1 MLGLASISFIYTCF
15 ILVRMYQ
22 FILLLSVFLSA
33 AFVVRGQ
40 APGQLVL
47 DMKKQYPGEKAVYL
61 ELRQD
66 LTVEIRNDSVQVL
79 ARHHADMLHLDEQSA
94 MYANDQVF
102 SSHFNRLQKLE
113 ARTLVPNGEKFRPV
127 KVTNFRD
134 NFQTQAG
141 IFFDDTRSTSFSF
154 PAVAPGARTVTDYTV
169 KHVDARFVMPFYVGS
184 YVPVH
189 HAELTITAPKGV
201 RIGYKTFQAQHIAI
215 AYTKEEKGNQVIYRW
230 KADNLPSPPHEEKGP
245 EASYYLP
252 HIVFFVEEA
261 PVGGQQRKL
270 LAGVPELYAMY
281 ADFVRRIER
290 QPSPSLKLSV
300 DSLVAGATS
309 EEEKVRRIYYWVQD
323 NVKYIAFEQGLRG
336 FIPHD
341 AGLVYARRYGDCKDM
356 ANLTNEMLH
365 LAGVKTA
372 YLTWVGT
379 RDLPY
384 KYGELATPGV
394 DNHMIA
400 TYEPT
405 PGKYVFLDATS
416 KHTPYGMPSA
426 MIQGKEGLLGLDPG
440 HSRVVDIPAMDKAR
454 SGTDDVSVLTL
465 EGTGLRG
472 TGTLSMAGY
481 TKINQSYGLDGLNDI
496 AEPRYVKALLERGN
510 NKFFV
515 DKYSIANLD
524 ARDLP
529 LSISYDYRLQD
540 YVQQVDDEV
549 YINLS
554 LERPHAT
561 DRIDETT
568 RKLPRYNEFAYTDR
582 SRTEL
587 VVPEGYEVSYLPPSV
602 QAQGET
608 IGFKMS
614 YERQG
619 NRIVQQREVYVNYLL
634 LQPQQFGGWNTVVAK
649 LGNAYREVVILKK
662 KRT

>member
-1 MLGLASISFIYTCF
+1 
-15 ILVRMYQ
+15 MYSAKL
-22 FILLLSVFLSA
+22 FLPLLLLVGVA
-33 AFVVRGQ
+33 ARAQ
-40 APGQLVL
+40 APSSQLVTDL
-47 DMKKQYPGEKAVYL
+47 KKQYPGEKAVYL

-66 LTVEIRNDSVQVL
+66 LTVEIRNDSVQVV
-79 ARHHADMLHLDEQSA
+79 AKHHADMLHLDEQSA
-94 MYANDQVF
+94 MYASDRVY

-113 ARTLVPNGEKFRPV
+113 ARTLVPNGEKFKPV
-127 KVTNFRD
+127 KVTEFKD
-134 NFQTQAG
+134 KFEIQSG
-141 IFFDDTRSTSFSF
+141 VFFDDTRSVSFSF
-154 PAVAPGARTVTDYTV
+154 PAITPGARTVSDYTV
-169 KHVDARFVMPFYVGS
+169 RHVDARFVMPFFVGS
-184 YVPVH
+184 YVPVK

-201 RIGYKTFQAQHIAI
+201 RIGYKTFHAENTPIK
-215 AYTKEEKGNQVIYRW
+215 YTKEEKGSTVVYHW
-230 KADNLPSPPHEEKGP
+230 TADNLPSPPRESDGP

-261 PVGGQQRKL
+261 TVAGQPRKL
-270 LAGVPELYAMY
+270 LAGVPELYTMY
-281 ADFVRRIER
+281 ADFVKRIDR
-290 QPSPSLKLSV
+290 QPSPALQHRV
-300 DSLVAGATS
+300 DSLMVGAKT
-309 EEEKVRRIYYWVQD
+309 EEEKVRRVYYWVQD

-384 KYGELATPGV
+384 KYAELATPGV

-426 MIQGKEGLLGLDPG
+426 MIQGKEGLLGLDEKS
-440 HSRVVDIPAMDKAR
+440 SRVVTIPAMDKGR
-454 SGTDDVSVLTL
+454 SGTDDASVLTL
-465 EGTGLRG
+465 DGTTLRG
-472 TGTLSMAGY
+472 TGKLSMAGY
-481 TKINQSYGLDGLNDI
+481 TKVTQSYGLDGLDRTD
-496 AEPRYVKALLERGN
+496 EPKYIKALLERGN

-524 ARDLP
+524 ARDQP

-549 YINLS
+549 YVNLN
-554 LERPHAT
+554 LERPYAT
-561 DRIDETT
+561 DRIDSTT
-568 RKLPRYNEFAYTDR
+568 RKLPRYNEYAHTDHT
-582 SRTEL
+582 RTEL
-587 VVPEGYEVSYLPPSV
+587 VVPAGYEVSYLPPTV
-602 QAQGET
+602 QAQGDAL
-608 IGFKMS
+608 GFKVS

-619 NRIVQQREVYVNYLL
+619 NKIIQDRELYVNYLL
-634 LQPQQFGGWNTVVAK
+634 LQPQQFGRWNAVVGK
-649 LGNAYREVVILKK
+649 LGSAYREVVILKK
-662 KRT
+662 KKI

>member
-1 MLGLASISFIYTCF
+1 
-15 ILVRMYQ
+15 MYQ
-22 FILLLSVFLSA
+22 FRLFVPVVLLA
-33 AFVVRGQ
+33 AFAARAQG
-40 APGQLVL
+40 PSQLVA
-47 DMKKQYPGEKAVYL
+47 DMKKQYPSEKAVYL
-61 ELRQD
+61 EMRQD

-94 MYANDQVF
+94 MYANDKVY

-113 ARTLVPNGEKFRPV
+113 ARTLVPTGEKYKTV
-127 KVTNFRD
+127 KVTNFKD
-134 NFQTQAG
+134 QFQTQAG

-154 PAVAPGARTVTDYTV
+154 PAIAPGVRTVTDYTV

-184 YVPVH
+184 YVPVR

-201 RIGYKTFQAQHIAI
+201 RIGYKTFHAQNSAI
-215 AYTKEEKGNQVIYRW
+215 AYTKEEKGSQVIYRW
-230 KADNLPSPPHEEKGP
+230 KADNLPSPPRDDNGP

-261 PVGGQQRKL
+261 PVGGQPRKL
-270 LAGVPELYAMY
+270 LAGVPELYTMY

-290 QPSPSLKLSV
+290 QPSPALKLSV
-300 DSLVAGATS
+300 DSLVAGAKS

-341 AGLVYARRYGDCKDM
+341 AGLVHARRYGDCKDM
-356 ANLTNEMLH
+356 ANLTHEMLQ

-384 KYGELATPGV
+384 KYAELATPGV

-426 MIQGKEGLLGLDPG
+426 MIQGKEGLLGLDPKN
-440 HSRVVDIPAMDKAR
+440 SRVVEIPAMDKAR
-454 SGTDDVSVLTL
+454 SGTDDASVLTL
-465 EGTGLRG
+465 DGTTLRG
-472 TGTLSMAGY
+472 TGKLSMAGY
-481 TKINQSYGLDGLNDI
+481 TKVNQSYGLDGLDRT
-496 AEPRYVKALLERGN
+496 AEPKYVKALLERGN

-524 ARDLP
+524 TRDQP

-554 LERPHAT
+554 LERPYAT
-561 DRIDETT
+561 DRIDEGS
-568 RKLPRYNEFAYTDR
+568 RKLPRYNEFAHTDH

-587 VVPEGYEVSYLPPSV
+587 VVPAGYEVSYLPPSV
-602 QAQGET
+602 QEQGEAL
-608 IGFKMS
+608 GFKMT
-614 YERQG
+614 YERKGDKIIQD
-619 NRIVQQREVYVNYLL
+619 REVYVNYLL
-634 LQPQQFGGWNTVVAK
+634 LQPKQFGSWNAVVAK

-662 KRT
+662 KKT

>member
-1 MLGLASISFIYTCF
+1 MLRRYVL
-15 ILVRMYQ
+15 LP
-22 FILLLSVFLSA
+22 LLLLEIA
-33 AFVVRGQ
+33 ARAQ
-40 APGQLVL
+40 APVSKLVTDL
-47 DMKKQYPGEKAVYL
+47 KKQYPGEKAVYL
-61 ELRQD
+61 EMRED
-66 LTVEIRNDSVQVL
+66 LTVEISNDSVQVL
-79 ARHHADMLHLDEQSA
+79 ARHHADMLHLDEQSGA
-94 MYANDQVF
+94 YAKDRVF

-113 ARTLVPNGEKFRPV
+113 ARTMVPNGEKFKPV
-127 KVTNFRD
+127 KVTDFKDKFEIQR
-134 NFQTQAG
+134 G
-141 IFFDDTRSTSFSF
+141 VFFDDTRMVSFSF
-154 PAVAPGARTVTDYTV
+154 PAITPGARTITDYTV
-169 KHVDARFVMPFYVGS
+169 KHVDARFVLPFFVGS
-184 YVPVH
+184 YVPVR

-201 RIGYKTFQAQHIAI
+201 RIGYKTFHAENAGIK
-215 AYTKEEKGNQVIYRW
+215 YTKEEKGGQVLYRW
-230 KADNLPSPPHEEKGP
+230 TADNLPSPPRDDDGP

-261 PVGGQQRKL
+261 VVNGQPRKL
-270 LAGVPELYAMY
+270 LAGVPELYTMY
-281 ADFVRRIER
+281 ADFVKRIDR
-290 QPSPSLKLSV
+290 QPSPALQHRV
-300 DSLVAGATS
+300 DSLVAGAKT

-356 ANLTNEMLH
+356 AHLTNEMLH

-426 MIQGKEGLLGLDPG
+426 MIQGKEGLLGLDPKN
-440 HSRVVDIPAMDKAR
+440 SRVVDIPAMDKGR
-454 SGTDDVSVLTL
+454 SGADDASVLTL
-465 EGTGLRG
+465 DGTTLRG
-472 TGTLSMAGY
+472 TGKLSLAGY
-481 TKINQSYGLDGLNDI
+481 TKVNQSYGLDGLDRTD
-496 AEPRYVKALLERGN
+496 EPKYVKALLERGN

-524 ARDLP
+524 ARDQP

-549 YINLS
+549 YINLN
-554 LERPHAT
+554 LERPYAT
-561 DRIDETT
+561 DRIDAAT
-568 RKLPRYNEFAYTDR
+568 RKLPRYNEFAHTDR
-582 SRTEL
+582 TRTEL
-587 VVPEGYEVSYLPPSV
+587 VVPAGYEVSYLPPTV
-602 QAQGET
+602 QEQGDAL
-608 IGFKMS
+608 GFKVS
-614 YERQG
+614 YERKGDKIIQE
-619 NRIVQQREVYVNYLL
+619 REVYVNYLL
-634 LQPQQFGGWNTVVAK
+634 LQPQQFGSWNAVVSK

-662 KRT
+662 KKT

>member
-1 MLGLASISFIYTCF
+1 
-15 ILVRMYQ
+15 MYQ
-22 FILLLSVFLSA
+22 FRLFVPVVLLA
-33 AFVVRGQ
+33 AFAARAQ
-40 APGQLVL
+40 APSQLVA
-47 DMKKQYPGEKAVYL
+47 DMKKQYPSEKAVYL
-61 ELRQD
+61 EMRQD

-94 MYANDQVF
+94 MYANDKVY

-113 ARTLVPNGEKFRPV
+113 ARTLVPTGEKYKTV
-127 KVTNFRD
+127 KVTNFKD
-134 NFQTQAG
+134 QFQTQAG

-154 PAVAPGARTVTDYTV
+154 PAIAPGVRTVTDYTV

-184 YVPVH
+184 YVPVR

-201 RIGYKTFQAQHIAI
+201 RIGYKTFHAQNSAI

-230 KADNLPSPPHEEKGP
+230 KADNLPSPPRDDNGP

-261 PVGGQQRKL
+261 PVGGQPRKL
-270 LAGVPELYAMY
+270 LAGVPELYTMY

-290 QPSPSLKLSV
+290 QPSPALKLSV
-300 DSLVAGATS
+300 DSLVAGAKS

-341 AGLVYARRYGDCKDM
+341 AGLVHARRYGDCKDM
-356 ANLTNEMLH
+356 ANLTHEMLQ

-384 KYGELATPGV
+384 KYAELATPGV

-426 MIQGKEGLLGLDPG
+426 MIQGKEGLLGLDPKN
-440 HSRVVDIPAMDKAR
+440 SRVVEIPAMDKAR
-454 SGTDDVSVLTL
+454 SGTDDASVLTL
-465 EGTGLRG
+465 DGTTLRG
-472 TGTLSMAGY
+472 TGKLSMAGY
-481 TKINQSYGLDGLNDI
+481 TKVNQSYGLDGLDRT
-496 AEPRYVKALLERGN
+496 AEPKYVKALLERGN

-524 ARDLP
+524 TRDQP

-554 LERPHAT
+554 LERPYAT
-561 DRIDETT
+561 DRIDEGS
-568 RKLPRYNEFAYTDR
+568 RKLPRYNEFAHTDH

-587 VVPEGYEVSYLPPSV
+587 VVPAGYEVSYLPPSV
-602 QAQGET
+602 QEQGDAL
-608 IGFKMS
+608 GFKMS
-614 YERQG
+614 YERKGDKIIQD
-619 NRIVQQREVYVNYLL
+619 REVYVNYLL
-634 LQPQQFGGWNTVVAK
+634 LQPKQFGSWNAVVAK

-662 KRT
+662 KKT